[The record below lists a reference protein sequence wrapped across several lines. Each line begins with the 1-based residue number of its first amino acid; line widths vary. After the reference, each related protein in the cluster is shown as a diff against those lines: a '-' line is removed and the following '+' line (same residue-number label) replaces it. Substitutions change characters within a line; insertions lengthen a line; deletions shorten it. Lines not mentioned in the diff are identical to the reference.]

1 MLLTLAWEVSLR
13 CSVLWWR
20 LFRGLERPRRI
31 DSNTRSSGG
40 GGRFSSLNDQA
51 LWRGPR
57 FQGARATTWQNVTP
71 LCQRRVRNWI
81 TTMKPYIARKER
93 PSTLVSR
100 TVKCSCRISAVRSI
114 IQMMLAMANTT
125 ITPSRRSSSFSFS
138 SSTAPNMAD
147 SGTRQACRKPERTHW
162 MITKKTLHLFVE
174 NFKIRENNNRII
186 AFTRPGA
193 ATLTKK

>member
-1 MLLTLAWEVSLR
+1 MLLTLTWEVSLR

-20 LFRGLERPRRI
+20 LFRGLERPLRI
-31 DSNTRSSGG
+31 DSNSRSSGG
-40 GGRFSSLNDQA
+40 GGRFSLLNAQA

-57 FQGARATTWQNVTP
+57 FHGARATTWQNVTA

-100 TVKCSCRISAVRSI
+100 TVKCSCRMNAARSI
-114 IQMMLAMANTT
+114 IQMTLAMANTT
-125 ITPSRRSSSFSFS
+125 STLSRRSSSFSFS

-162 MITKKTLHLFVE
+162 LKKKLHLFV
-174 NFKIRENNNRII
+174 
-186 AFTRPGA
+186 
-193 ATLTKK
+193 KKL